1 MKVSSLQVPGVR
13 EEYGGN
19 THPFKPRDD
28 GASTKEIE
36 GKGVYSYKSQ
46 FVANRSGWKKRQRKK
61 NFGQVEIRC
70 GLGPVRAVNRVAGR
84 NSLHSGASSLHLHC

>member
-36 GKGVYSYKSQ
+36 GKGVCSYKSQ
-46 FVANRSGWKKRQRKK
+46 FVANRSGWVRKGKGEKEAQKK
-61 NFGQVEIRC
+61 
-70 GLGPVRAVNRVAGR
+70 
-84 NSLHSGASSLHLHC
+84 